1 MSDILI
7 KRNHMEIPWHNYVST
22 RNNQPI
28 TEASLSEK
36 ASLIGRTGMML
47 LSCGTGAWRVRSS
60 MNTLSEA
67 LGITCSADIGL
78 MSISYTCFDGESS
91 FSHALSLTTTGV
103 NTSRLNRLEH
113 FVSDFPAEGIHMSGE
128 ALHSQLDEIERI
140 HGLYSPTALGLAS
153 ALACGAFT
161 FLLGGGPLEMI
172 LAFAG
177 AGIGNAIRCK
187 LGKHHFTLFMCIAV
201 SVSSACLVYAGF
213 LKLAELLFHISVQ
226 HEAGYICSMLFI
238 IPGFPFITSGIDLAK
253 LDMRSGLER
262 LAYAIIVVMVADRLC
277 LANGTASCICNRW
290 ISCLW
295 SFRQLQRI
303 LFRLLASFCGVF
315 GFSVMFN
322 SPVRLAAAAAF
333 IGALSNTLRLELVDL
348 AGFPP
353 AAAAFFGALTAGLL
367 ASLLKTKVGYPRIS
381 ITVPSIVI
389 MVPGLYLYRAIYN
402 LGIMFLFLFR
412 NRDNFFF
419 KYDIGYTCFRSHLL
433 VAISPFES
441 YKHESKDKHITDKQ
455 PGTLFTFE
463 ICFRRFFNFHKLCFK
478 IKCFSLRANV
488 TQIF

>member
-1 MSDILI
+1 MLQ
-7 KRNHMEIPWHNYVST
+7 KRRRSFMAKNDYIEIMEKNHMEIPWHDY
-22 RNNQPI
+22 
-28 TEASLSEK
+28 TENDSEVLIQQAGLIEK
-36 ASLIGRTGMML
+36 ASVVGRVGLIM
-47 LSCGTGAWRVRSS
+47 LSCGTGAWRVRTS
-60 MNTLSEA
+60 MNRLSRE
-67 LGITCSADIGL
+67 LGVTCTVDVGL
-78 MSISYTCFDGESS
+78 MSIEFNCFDGKECGSQS
-91 FSHALSLTTTGV
+91 LSIANTGV
-103 NTSRLNRLEH
+103 NTSKLYRMEQ
-113 FVSDFPAEGIHMSGE
+113 FVNSFPSQEAHLTGEEIHKR
-128 ALHSQLDEIERI
+128 LDEIEKI
-140 HGLYSPTALGLAS
+140 HALYSPAKLGLAA
-153 ALACGAFT
+153 ALACCAFT

-262 LAYAIIVVMVADRLC
+262 LAYAIIVVMVAAVSAWLMALLLHLKPVDFLP
-277 LANGTASCICNRW
+277 LELSAA
-290 ISCLW
+290 
-295 SFRQLQRI
+295 QRI

-367 ASLLKTKVGYPRIS
+367 ASLIKTKVGYPRIS

-389 MVPGLYLYRAIYN
+389 MVPGLYLYRAIYD
-402 LGIMFLFLFR
+402 LGIMSLNVSASWFAAAIL
-412 NRDNFFF
+412 
-419 KYDIGYTCFRSHLL
+419 II
-433 VAISPFES
+433 VALPLGLIFAR
-441 YKHESKDKHITDKQ
+441 ILTDKM
-455 PGTLFTFE
+455 
-463 ICFRRFFNFHKLCFK
+463 FRYC
-478 IKCFSLRANV
+478 
-488 TQIF
+488 T